1 MRNSLIE
8 DINSYITYLNE
19 NGLSVSVHGKAICG
33 ILEHNIHQNPF
44 CVFVKTDSD
53 AWDKCI
59 KCQQKVFNA
68 YDKEFLFGMCHA
80 GVEEYVFFVDSKT
93 FISISGYG
101 IDRKK
106 AAVRITALS
115 KDFHLNKSELWKV
128 YETGLKHETE
138 NTERLKTLIMPLCH
152 MLSLLQITI
161 GDILESETKSKTFDS
176 ILMFVQRNITQD
188 ITLRDIAQGCACS
201 ESTVSHLFKIYTNES
216 VKRYITKRRV
226 EKAKGFLRKSDLPI
240 TEIALLSGFSNTNYF
255 STAFKK
261 EVGINPS
268 EYRKS
273 ADAGK

>member
-1 MRNSLIE
+1 
-8 DINSYITYLNE
+8 
-19 NGLSVSVHGKAICG
+19 
-33 ILEHNIHQNPF
+33 
-44 CVFVKTDSD
+44 
-53 AWDKCI
+53 
-59 KCQQKVFNA
+59 
-68 YDKEFLFGMCHA
+68 
-80 GVEEYVFFVDSKT
+80 
-93 FISISGYG
+93 
-101 IDRKK
+101 
-106 AAVRITALS
+106 
-115 KDFHLNKSELWKV
+115 
-128 YETGLKHETE
+128 
-138 NTERLKTLIMPLCH
+138 

-273 ADAGK
+273 ADTGK